1 MVENVLNEIKSL
13 GDELEAT
20 KEKLESTRE
29 QLIEAK
35 EEIMMLKSEAVDID
49 LLHSRILH
57 LQRENEE
64 LRLSNMN
71 FQSEGSIAY
80 LDQIHNE
87 GAYKTPS
94 LKLKNI

>member
-1 MVENVLNEIKSL
+1 MVESVLNEIKSL

-20 KEKLESTRE
+20 KAELESTRE
-29 QLIEAK
+29 QLVEARD
-35 EEIMMLKSEAVDID
+35 EILMLKRDAVDID

-71 FQSEGSIAY
+71 FQSEGSIVY
-80 LDQIHNE
+80 FDQIHSE

-94 LKLKNI
+94 LKLKIN